1 MKKERKNYITL
12 LSVISAI
19 AVVCLHTN
27 GCFWSFS
34 KERYWFTANII
45 ECVFFFAVPIFF
57 MITGVTLIDYQEKYS
72 TKEYFKKRINKTFIP
87 FIIWSLFGLL
97 FGIFAEKS
105 ISIND
110 IDIKYIFNG
119 IFSTSFTVIYWFFTS
134 LFIIYLCIPLFSSVE
149 KAKKKSTFLY
159 LVIVG
164 IIFNSLLPFINN
176 VFNLGL
182 YLPITVLVASGYLI
196 YPLLGYLLDRIELT
210 KKQKIIIYIVGIIGL
225 LMHII
230 GTYKLSMD
238 AGKIIDTY
246 KGYTNIPC
254 IMYSVAIFVLLKDIG
269 NRITNYKIINVI
281 GKYTFP
287 IYLMHWYVLRIFV
300 KLFSINTQNILYRL
314 GTPFIIVP
322 ICILIAYILRKI
334 QKIKKIV
341 P

>member
-1 MKKERKNYITL
+1 MIKERKNYLTL

-34 KERYWFTANII
+34 KESYWFTANII

-119 IFSTSFTVIYWFFTS
+119 IFSTSFTGIYWFFTS

-149 KAKKKSTFLY
+149 KTKKRSTFLY

-196 YPLLGYLLDRIELT
+196 YPLLGYLIDEKEFT
-210 KKQKIIIYIVGIIGL
+210 KKQKTIIYIVGIIGL

-238 AGKIIDTY
+238 AGQIIDTY

-269 NRITNYKIINVI
+269 NKITNYKIINII

-287 IYLMHWYVLRIFV
+287 IYLMHWYVLRILV
-300 KLFSINTQNILYRL
+300 KIFSIDTHSLLYRL
-314 GTPFIIVP
+314 GAPFIIVP
-322 ICILIAYILRKI
+322 ICMLITFVLRKI
-334 QKIKKIV
+334 PLIKKTV

>member
-269 NRITNYKIINVI
+269 NRIKCY
-281 GKYTFP
+281 
-287 IYLMHWYVLRIFV
+287 W
-300 KLFSINTQNILYRL
+300 
-314 GTPFIIVP
+314 
-322 ICILIAYILRKI
+322 
-334 QKIKKIV
+334 
-341 P
+341 

>member
-87 FIIWSLFGLL
+87 FIIWSLIGLL
-97 FGIFAEKS
+97 FNMFAEKS

-300 KLFSINTQNILYRL
+300 KLFSINTQNIL
-314 GTPFIIVP
+314 ID
-322 ICILIAYILRKI
+322 
-334 QKIKKIV
+334 
-341 P
+341 

>member
-300 KLFSINTQNILYRL
+300 KLFSINTQNIL
-314 GTPFIIVP
+314 ID
-322 ICILIAYILRKI
+322 
-334 QKIKKIV
+334 
-341 P
+341 

>member
-225 LMHII
+225 LMNII

-300 KLFSINTQNILYRL
+300 KLFSINTQNIL
-314 GTPFIIVP
+314 ID
-322 ICILIAYILRKI
+322 
-334 QKIKKIV
+334 
-341 P
+341 

>member
-149 KAKKKSTFLY
+149 KAKKKVHF
-159 LVIVG
+159 
-164 IIFNSLLPFINN
+164 
-176 VFNLGL
+176 
-182 YLPITVLVASGYLI
+182 
-196 YPLLGYLLDRIELT
+196 
-210 KKQKIIIYIVGIIGL
+210 YI
-225 LMHII
+225 
-230 GTYKLSMD
+230 
-238 AGKIIDTY
+238 
-246 KGYTNIPC
+246 
-254 IMYSVAIFVLLKDIG
+254 
-269 NRITNYKIINVI
+269 
-281 GKYTFP
+281 
-287 IYLMHWYVLRIFV
+287 
-300 KLFSINTQNILYRL
+300 
-314 GTPFIIVP
+314 
-322 ICILIAYILRKI
+322 
-334 QKIKKIV
+334 
-341 P
+341 

>member
-149 KAKKKSTFLY
+149 KAKKKSTYLY

-300 KLFSINTQNILYRL
+300 KLFSINTQNIL
-314 GTPFIIVP
+314 ID
-322 ICILIAYILRKI
+322 
-334 QKIKKIV
+334 
-341 P
+341 

>member
-1 MKKERKNYITL
+1 MTRKNYLTL

-27 GCFWSFS
+27 GCFWAFS
-34 KERYWFTANII
+34 KENYWFTANII

-87 FIIWSLFGLL
+87 FIIWSIIGLL
-97 FGIFAEKS
+97 FNIVAEKS

-119 IFSTSFTVIYWFFTS
+119 IFSTSFTGIYWFFIS
-134 LFIIYLCIPLFSSVE
+134 LFIIYLCIPLFASVE
-149 KAKKKSTFLY
+149 KEKKKSIFLY
-159 LVIVG
+159 LIIVG

-230 GTYKLSMD
+230 GTYILSMD

-254 IMYSVAIFVLLKDIG
+254 IIYSVAIFVLLKDIG

-300 KLFSINTQNILYRL
+300 KLFSINTQSILYRL
-314 GTPFIIVP
+314 GAPFIIVP
-322 ICILIAYILRKI
+322 ICMLIAYFLRKI
-334 QKIKKIV
+334 PLIKKCV